1 MAQISGNLMKRSD
14 KVAFYGIKAAE
25 GDTYTYHRMQGF
37 TDISTS
43 KNPIEYSRQYVDEEF
58 EQSDVVGY
66 SPSISYG
73 FDQFAGNE
81 VHEDIVKISDDEL
94 LGTEAVRPIVMVDM
108 SKAGTPEGSFAAVKR
123 DFAVI
128 PDSEGDSTDAYTYS
142 GNLKVKGDKIK
153 GTATSADGWQT
164 ITFTEEG
171 AEA

>member
-1 MAQISGNLMKRSD
+1 MSNTLVKRSD

-37 TDISTS
+37 TDMSTS
-43 KNPIEYSRQYVDEEF
+43 KNPIEYSRQYVDEDF
-58 EQSDVVGY
+58 EQADVVGY
-66 SPSISYG
+66 SPSIAYG
-73 FDQFAGNE
+73 FDQFAGNA
-81 VHEDIVKISDDEL
+81 VHEDIAKISDDEL
-94 LGTEAVRPIVMVDM
+94 LGTDAIRPIILVDLT
-108 SKAGTPEGSFAAVKR
+108 KASGVNAVKR

-153 GTATSADGWQT
+153 GTATSADGWKT

>member
-1 MAQISGNLMKRSD
+1 MSNTLVKRSD

-25 GDTYTYHRMQGF
+25 DDTYTYHRMQGF
-37 TDISTS
+37 TDMSTS
-43 KNPIEYSRQYVDEEF
+43 KNPIEYSRQYVDEDF
-58 EQSDVVGY
+58 EQADVVGY
-66 SPSISYG
+66 SPSIAYG
-73 FDQFAGNE
+73 FDQFAGNA
-81 VHEDIVKISDDEL
+81 VHEDIAKISDDEL
-94 LGTEAVRPIVMVDM
+94 LGSAAIRPIVLVDLT
-108 SKAGTPEGSFAAVKR
+108 KASGVNAVKR

-153 GTATSADGWQT
+153 GTATSADGWKT

>member
-66 SPSISYG
+66 SPSIAYG
-73 FDQFAGNE
+73 FDQFAGNK

-108 SKAGTPEGSFAAVKR
+108 SKTEDNAVKR

>member
-1 MAQISGNLMKRSD
+1 MRNTLVKRSD

-37 TDISTS
+37 TDMSTS
-43 KNPIEYSRQYVDEEF
+43 KNPIEYSRQYVDEDF
-58 EQSDVVGY
+58 EQADVVGY
-66 SPSISYG
+66 SPSIAYG
-73 FDQFAGNE
+73 FDQFTGNA
-81 VHEDIVKISDDEL
+81 VHEDIVRISDDEL

-108 SKAGTPEGSFAAVKR
+108 SKTEDNAVKR

>member
-1 MAQISGNLMKRSD
+1 MQIMSNTLVKRSD

-37 TDISTS
+37 TDMSTS
-43 KNPIEYSRQYVDEEF
+43 KNPIEYSRQYVDEDF
-58 EQSDVVGY
+58 EQADVVGY
-66 SPSISYG
+66 SPSIAYG
-73 FDQFAGNE
+73 FDQFAGNA
-81 VHEDIVKISDDEL
+81 VHEDIAKISDDEL
-94 LGTEAVRPIVMVDM
+94 LGSAAIRPIVLVDLT
-108 SKAGTPEGSFAAVKR
+108 KASGVNAVKR

-153 GTATSADGWQT
+153 GTATSADGWKT

>member
-66 SPSISYG
+66 SPSIAYG
-73 FDQFAGNE
+73 FDQFTGNA
-81 VHEDIVKISDDEL
+81 VHEDIVRISDDEL

-108 SKAGTPEGSFAAVKR
+108 SKTEDNAVKR

>member
-1 MAQISGNLMKRSD
+1 MSNTLVKRSD
-14 KVAFYGIKAAE
+14 KVAFYGVKST

-37 TDISTS
+37 TDMSTS
-43 KNPIEYSRQYVDEEF
+43 KNPIEYSRQYVDEDF

-66 SPSISYG
+66 SPSIAYG
-73 FDQFAGNE
+73 FDQFAGNA
-81 VHEDIVKISDDEL
+81 VHEDIAKISDDEL
-94 LGTEAVRPIVMVDM
+94 LGTDAIRPIILVDLT
-108 SKAGTPEGSFAAVKR
+108 KTTGVNAVKR

-153 GTATSADGWQT
+153 GTATSADGWLT

-171 AEA
+171 EESA

>member
-1 MAQISGNLMKRSD
+1 MAKISGNLMKRSD
-14 KVAFYGIKAAE
+14 KVAFYGIKATE
-25 GDTYTYHRMQGF
+25 GNTYTYHRMQGF
-37 TDISTS
+37 TDMSTS
-43 KNPIEYSRQYVDEEF
+43 KNPIEYSRQYVDEDF
-58 EQSDVVGY
+58 EQADVVGY
-66 SPSISYG
+66 SPSIAYG
-73 FDQFAGNE
+73 FDQFAGNA
-81 VHEDIVKISDDEL
+81 VHEDIAKISDDEL
-94 LGTEAVRPIVMVDM
+94 LGTDAIRPIVLVDLT
-108 SKAGTPEGSFAAVKR
+108 KASGVNAVKR

>member
-66 SPSISYG
+66 SPSIAYG
-73 FDQFAGNE
+73 FDQFVGNA

-108 SKAGTPEGSFAAVKR
+108 SKTEDNAVKR

-153 GTATSADGWQT
+153 GTATSADGWLT

-171 AEA
+171 EESA

>member
-1 MAQISGNLMKRSD
+1 MSNTLVKRSD

-37 TDISTS
+37 TDMSTS
-43 KNPIEYSRQYVDEEF
+43 KNPIEYSRQYVDEDF
-58 EQSDVVGY
+58 EQADVVGY
-66 SPSISYG
+66 SPSIAYG
-73 FDQFAGNE
+73 FDQFAGNA
-81 VHEDIVKISDDEL
+81 VHEDIAKISDDEL
-94 LGTEAVRPIVMVDM
+94 LGSAAIRPIVLVDLT
-108 SKAGTPEGSFAAVKR
+108 KASGVNAVKR

-153 GTATSADGWQT
+153 GTATSADGWKT

>member
-37 TDISTS
+37 TDMSTS
-43 KNPIEYSRQYVDEEF
+43 KNPIEYSRQYVDEDF
-58 EQSDVVGY
+58 EQADVVGY
-66 SPSISYG
+66 SPSIAYG
-73 FDQFAGNE
+73 FDQFAGNA
-81 VHEDIVKISDDEL
+81 VHEDIAKISDDEL
-94 LGTEAVRPIVMVDM
+94 LGSAAIRPIVLVDLT
-108 SKAGTPEGSFAAVKR
+108 KASGVNAVKR

-153 GTATSADGWQT
+153 GTATSADGWKT

>member
-66 SPSISYG
+66 SPSIAYG
-73 FDQFAGNE
+73 FDQFVGNA

-108 SKAGTPEGSFAAVKR
+108 SKTTGINAVKR